1 MDVTPTV
8 PAAPAA
14 VPGPASARVHWR
26 ASRRALAAFA
36 ILAAG
41 AAAPYEGVTHE
52 QITFIA
58 ARQFNACVGVDMP
71 RLTPLEARYIAR
83 ANADQADRSF
93 WRRLFRWN
101 YYDRTGE
108 AGRLL
113 WTVETRMNRHYAD
126 LVDHLG
132 EEEGLPERFSNLGR
146 VVNYLQ
152 DATTPAHVVPVYTGR
167 WWRFNVTDR
176 FNAFPVDVDG
186 LVAAVADDC
195 TALRGADIS
204 FEQLL
209 ANTAERTVAAVQE
222 VIPGMPVGWEAF
234 WEFGNDVDAFGQ
246 YGVAGNNF
254 GRRADFSCGV
264 TDDGSPRT
272 CLLLENDP
280 LYMDF
285 ARARHLDAVHST
297 IAAMALL
304 RAPQPELVAFLDARR
319 R

>member
-1 MDVTPTV
+1 MDVTP
-8 PAAPAA
+8 AARAATAA
-14 VPGPASARVHWR
+14 VSGSASARAPR
-26 ASRRALAAFA
+26 PILRRALAAFA
-36 ILAAG
+36 VLAAG

-83 ANADQADRSF
+83 ANADQADRNF

-101 YYDRTGE
+101 YYGRGG
-108 AGRLL
+108 ASGRLL
-113 WTVETRMNRHYAD
+113 WTIETRMNRHYAD

-167 WWRFNVTDR
+167 WWRLNVTDR
-176 FNAFPVDVDG
+176 FNAFPVDVEG
-186 LVAAVADDC
+186 LVAAVANDC
-195 TALRGADIS
+195 TALRGADVS

-209 ANTAERTVAAVQE
+209 ANTAERTIAAVQE

-234 WEFGNDVDAFGQ
+234 WEFGHDVDAFGQ
-246 YGVAGNNF
+246 YGVAGNSF
-254 GRRADFSCGV
+254 GRRTDFACG
-264 TDDGSPRT
+264 TLSDGSPRT
-272 CLLLENDP
+272 CVLLENDP
-280 LYMDF
+280 LYLDF

-304 RAPQPELVAFLDARR
+304 RAPPQELLAFLEARR